1 LRAPSTASS
10 YQSERQEGMTMTLLM
25 ALMVAATALNG
36 LLGGF
41 SLDGALVKLPS
52 RRHIGAVAYATFAR
66 GNDLGNGL
74 WVYSS
79 TAIGAAVLTILATVV
94 AYVEHASSALLL
106 PLSIATLT
114 TIGHFVATSRAAPNM
129 LRVGKTPDDEAL
141 LAPLLDRFARWHVVR
156 ATLQVLTFFVL
167 LWALVVAR

>member
-1 LRAPSTASS
+1 
-10 YQSERQEGMTMTLLM
+10 MTLLPG
-25 ALMVAATALNG
+25 LIVVATALNG
-36 LLGGF
+36 LLGGLSF
-41 SLDGALVKLPS
+41 DGALVKLPT
-52 RRHIGAVAYATFAR
+52 RHRIGAVAYATFAR

-74 WVYSS
+74 WVYPS
-79 TAIGAAVLTILATVV
+79 TAIGAALLTIVATIV
-94 AYVEHASSALLL
+94 AYSEHVSAALLV

-114 TIGHFVATSRAAPNM
+114 SIGHFVATSRAAPIM

-141 LAPLLDRFARWHVVR
+141 VSPLLDRFAWWHALR